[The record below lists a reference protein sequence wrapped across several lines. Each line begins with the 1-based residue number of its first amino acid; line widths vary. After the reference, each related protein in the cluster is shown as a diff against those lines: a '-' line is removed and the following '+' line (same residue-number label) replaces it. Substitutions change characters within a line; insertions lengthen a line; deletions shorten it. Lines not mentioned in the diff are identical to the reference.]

1 MRLRTLVGLALLLG
15 PVLVPGR
22 AWSQARKDQ
31 ARLIFTVSGGAI
43 LGHHLWSV
51 DKQPVQFISPTD
63 TVALGRR
70 IRSSLAIGFGG
81 TYFPGDYL
89 GWAVEGFLVGLGFED
104 SCRLVFSSGSADLA
118 TACQSIQGATK
129 SASAVGLSGGPVVR
143 FNSQSLFSPYVRANL
158 GVVFSNQSSIRTIG
172 QFPTDLGPSDL
183 IVYDD
188 DHESRVEP
196 MLGLGAG
203 FTAQVAPGYQ
213 LRWEVR
219 DNITGVQRVTESTP
233 AARVIPPH
241 KVSYQHLFSLTI
253 GFDVVLERRRGRRY

>member
-1 MRLRTLVGLALLLG
+1 MRLRTLVGLALLFVFFLKPG
-15 PVLVPGR
+15 P
-22 AWSQARKDQ
+22 AWAQATKDQ

-43 LGHHLWSV
+43 IGRHLWSV

-63 TVALGRR
+63 TIALGRR
-70 IRSSLAIGFGG
+70 IRSSIAIGFGG
-81 TYFPGDYL
+81 TYFPGDHL

-104 SCRLVFSSGSADLA
+104 RCRLVFSSGSADVA
-118 TACQSIQGATK
+118 TACQDIQGATK
-129 SASAVGLSGGPVVR
+129 SASAVGLSAGPVLR

-158 GVVFSNQSSIRTIG
+158 GLVFSNQSSIRTIG
-172 QFPTDLGPSDL
+172 QFPTPGGPSDL

-196 MLGLGAG
+196 ALGLGAG
-203 FTAQVAPGYQ
+203 FTAQIGPGYQ

-219 DNITGVQRVTESTP
+219 DNITGVQKVTAATP
-233 AARVIPPH
+233 LARVIPPH

-253 GFDVVLERRRGRRY
+253 GFDVILERRKGRRY